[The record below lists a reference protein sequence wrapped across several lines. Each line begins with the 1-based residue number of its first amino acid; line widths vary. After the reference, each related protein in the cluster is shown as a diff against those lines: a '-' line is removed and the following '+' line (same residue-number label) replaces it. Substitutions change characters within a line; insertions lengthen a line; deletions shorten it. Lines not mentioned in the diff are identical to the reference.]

1 MLFFQGMTQSCPII
15 SPPSVSVFFWLWHL
29 PGKLASLNMKITHL
43 NESEVHVAWQRSM
56 ARVFMCWAGK
66 GTEVN
71 GAAFPPAAGSLNQGV
86 QGKIFALKEGGVG
99 GVHIGETCLSFP
111 GWGKLF
117 RCPDL
122 DSVGKEAD
130 IAWGEESHVLQEQLL
145 FSLLRVLL
153 TSCQN
158 PWDLSGESVPNLTN

>member
-1 MLFFQGMTQSCPII
+1 M
-15 SPPSVSVFFWLWHL
+15 
-29 PGKLASLNMKITHL
+29 
-43 NESEVHVAWQRSM
+43 
-56 ARVFMCWAGK
+56 
-66 GTEVN
+66 
-71 GAAFPPAAGSLNQGV
+71 

-99 GVHIGETCLSFP
+99 GVHIGETCLGFP

-158 PWDLSGESVPNLTN
+158 P